1 MKNFAKLLGIAV
13 IVAVIGFSMTGCPE
27 EEKDELDGTTWE
39 YSVSQGGV
47 SGAYTITF
55 NSPNFTMTVTVA
67 GVSQTAQKGTYSV
80 SGDTVTLTPEGGGT
94 AATGKISGNKLKIGE
109 MEFTKK

>member
-39 YSVSQGGV
+39 YSVSAGGV
-47 SGAYTITF
+47 SMAYTITF
-55 NSPNFTMTVTVA
+55 NSPNFTMTVTSA
-67 GVSQTAQKGTYSV
+67 GVSQTQKGTYSV

-94 AATGKISGNKLKIGE
+94 EVTGKISGDTLTIQGMPLK
-109 MEFTKK
+109 KK